1 MNLNLHDE
9 SLSVNGF
16 DELLRPVIFFKNI
29 HYIRWD
35 VFQNNL
41 YKSIS
46 SLEYV
51 YVNDLHGTTAQSE
64 MFQERRLRRQAIT
77 SVGLLLSFVLNK
89 FSTYQRFFSL

>member
-9 SLSVNGF
+9 SLNVNGF

-35 VFQNNL
+35 VFQNNF

-51 YVNDLHGTTAQSE
+51 YINDLHGSTAQSE
-64 MFQERRLRRQAIT
+64 MFQERRLNSKPAEVIAC
-77 SVGLLLSFVLNK
+77 LLSFVLNK
-89 FSTYQRFFSL
+89 FSTNQRFFSL